1 MNNELLTIAEF
12 AQIVRVDES
21 TARRW
26 VKAGTLEAVV
36 LPHRNARQAY
46 RIKRDV
52 LNKLLGNTA
61 IPVASTRQ
69 VL

>member
-26 VKAGTLEAVV
+26 IKAGTLKAVI
-36 LPHRNARQAY
+36 LPHRNERQVY
-46 RIKRDV
+46 RIKRSV
-52 LNKLLGNTA
+52 LNGLLGNIAT
-61 IPVASTRQ
+61 PMSPTSQ